1 MLHAPQSPSGTFSFI
16 YSEADDRR
24 IEEYHRQYEPA
35 VDRLLELIKQTS
47 GVVRDGYHVFR
58 KQIWMTVTDHGFT
71 ASPKPPRR
79 RDLVVPGTFVQ
90 FEICERRIGERSA
103 EALTVGH
110 ILGCMRIGDLLSVNR
125 RLEKIDQDAAR
136 GLLMQFVSTV
146 QRQVYSTAH
155 HLTKPVPQP

>member
-71 ASPKPPRR
+71 ASPKPPRAQGSR
-79 RDLVVPGTFVQ
+79 RSRNVCSVRDLRAPY
-90 FEICERRIGERSA
+90 R
-103 EALTVGH
+103 
-110 ILGCMRIGDLLSVNR
+110 
-125 RLEKIDQDAAR
+125 
-136 GLLMQFVSTV
+136 
-146 QRQVYSTAH
+146 
-155 HLTKPVPQP
+155 